1 MKMLNCNR
9 FSTKG
14 DAMRA
19 FEIETHKDYSIC
31 AEGTIQDWLEFA
43 TWLFSEYKPE
53 GESK

>member
-9 FSTKG
+9 FNTKG

-31 AEGTIQDWLEFA
+31 AEGTIQDWWEFV
-43 TWLFSEYKPE
+43 TWLFAEYKPE
-53 GESK
+53 GER